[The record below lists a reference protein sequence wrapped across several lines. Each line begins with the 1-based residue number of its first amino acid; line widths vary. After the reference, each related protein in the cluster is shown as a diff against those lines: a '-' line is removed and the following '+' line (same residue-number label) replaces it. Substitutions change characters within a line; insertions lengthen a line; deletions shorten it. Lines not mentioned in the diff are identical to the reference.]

1 MVMEPGKGEPSG
13 QPYRYSIPTGAV
25 LIKPA
30 KNLIGAESVQERP
43 TDARGAGR
51 LSNYPDWQNGHPM
64 AAAAPQIAP

>member
-30 KNLIGAESVQERP
+30 KNLIGAESVQKRP
-43 TDARGAGR
+43 IDARGAGR
-51 LSNYPDWQNGHPM
+51 LSTTRIGRTALV